1 LYKDGYTTVL
11 EPSECLNVS
20 ESGKRIAG
28 MLQRACR
35 DSEMDIYDR
44 VAKTGFWRS
53 ALVRTYSTG
62 QNMVLV
68 QVNPVGVDAAVIE
81 KELENIK
88 AKLIEESQND
98 GLHLTSLYF
107 QQYDGSFNGI
117 VDTVDPVLSHG
128 SPTVMEVLLGVKYF
142 QLTQVPHLP
151 LLVLP
156 G

>member
-1 LYKDGYTTVL
+1 
-11 EPSECLNVS
+11 
-20 ESGKRIAG
+20 
-28 MLQRACR
+28 
-35 DSEMDIYDR
+35 MDIYDR

-81 KELENIK
+81 KELENMK
-88 AKLIEESQND
+88 AKLIEDSQND

-117 VDTVDPVLSHG
+117 VDTVDPVLAHG